1 MIEYFRITIRKV
13 KRLAG
18 SRPDKQLASIQMLRA
33 IAALGVVVYHAQVML
48 HHNAGYVYQE
58 HNTGAAGVDIFF
70 IISGFIMY
78 FTNRNA
84 FGKPGASGDF
94 LLRRIIRIV
103 PTYWAYTT
111 LVTLLLIF
119 LPQLFQDMKFGLPEA
134 IGSYLFLLFVNTNGQ
149 VGPNIGVGW
158 TLSFEMYFYLLF
170 SLFLF
175 FPRRLL
181 LIGLGTI
188 FACGMIAR
196 QLFSEIP
203 LEGQLFTNPLLLE
216 FFLGCCIGALTCN
229 KRFPSTLI
237 AIGLCGFGVMAI
249 LVAGQMN
256 LLGDR
261 FDPQRI
267 VVFGI
272 PAACVVYGAVA
283 LEAQKL
289 LNVPSILSALGDSS
303 YSMYLI
309 QVFTI
314 PVVGKGWKVLG
325 LANHVG
331 PWAALIFAIAVT
343 IGVAHILYLIFERPM
358 TNFLRHAA
366 ASHLMRHST

>member
-1 MIEYFRITIRKV
+1 
-13 KRLAG
+13 
-18 SRPDKQLASIQMLRA
+18 
-33 IAALGVVVYHAQVML
+33 
-48 HHNAGYVYQE
+48 
-58 HNTGAAGVDIFF
+58 
-70 IISGFIMY
+70 MY

-84 FGKPGASGDF
+84 FEKPGASGKF

-111 LVTLLLIF
+111 LVTALLLF
-119 LPQLFQDMKFGLPEA
+119 LPQLFQDMKFGLYQA

-188 FACGMIAR
+188 FACGIAAR
-196 QLFSEIP
+196 QFFSDIP
-203 LEGQLFTNPLLLE
+203 LEAQLFTNPLLLE
-216 FFLGCCIGALTCN
+216 FFLGCCIGALASGN
-229 KRFPSTLI
+229 RFPSAPV
-237 AIGLCGFGVMAI
+237 AICLCAFGAVAI

-267 VVFGI
+267 IVFGI
-272 PAACVVYGAVA
+272 PAACIVYGAVA
-283 LEAQKL
+283 LETQKL
-289 LNVPSILSALGDSS
+289 LKVPSFLIALGDSS

-314 PVVGKGWKVLG
+314 PVVGKGWKALG
-325 LANHVG
+325 LANYIG
-331 PWAALIFAIAVT
+331 PWAPFIVGIGVT
-343 IGVAHILYLIFERPM
+343 VGVAHVLYLIFERPV
-358 TNFLRHAA
+358 TDFLRRVAAQHAKRQ
-366 ASHLMRHST
+366 LI